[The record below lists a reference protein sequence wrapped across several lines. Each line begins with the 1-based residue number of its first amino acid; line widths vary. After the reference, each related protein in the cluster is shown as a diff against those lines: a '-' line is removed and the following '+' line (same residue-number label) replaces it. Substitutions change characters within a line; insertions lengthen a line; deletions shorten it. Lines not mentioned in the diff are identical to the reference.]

1 MTKTICTKCWAEGTS
16 PSLTN
21 TKQYGLCPKCKSA
34 TQAVDMAIVVGY
46 VKQLI
51 TGDPARIKARELREI
66 YRKVRDKI
74 TEHGF

>member
-21 TKQYGLCPKCKSA
+21 TKRYDLCPKCRTA

-46 VKQLI
+46 TKKL
-51 TGDPARIKARELREI
+51 TERDPARIKARELREI